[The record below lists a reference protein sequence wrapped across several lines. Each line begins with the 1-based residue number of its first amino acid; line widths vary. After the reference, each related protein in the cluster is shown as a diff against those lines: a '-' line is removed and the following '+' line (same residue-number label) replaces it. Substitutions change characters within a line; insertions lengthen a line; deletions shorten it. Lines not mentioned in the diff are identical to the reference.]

1 MRRIRL
7 VRSLSFFDSVML
19 GLGFLIGSGIFI
31 MPLLMAQ
38 VAGTYTLLALAIA
51 GIYTILTGFCFAEA
65 AAKLPKAGGL
75 YSYAHQAFG
84 NFVGFISGWTFW
96 IGYWITIAAETWAIG
111 YYLQF
116 FLPNLALI
124 SRVSIA
130 AVITLF
136 LSIINYRGVKL
147 SGDIEDVFT
156 VGKLLPI
163 ILFIAVGIFFIQPQ
177 NYFPLLPQDSITK
190 QTVSLVPAVGTAIL
204 LAMWPFLGVEI
215 ITVPEEEIKNAR
227 KTVPKAILIAVAT
240 VILIYVLVTTVFLG
254 VHWQSF
260 ANSQSPLADVF
271 TSLTSG
277 YVGALG
283 GIVIAVGAL
292 VSITGALNAVILGSS
307 RISFAMARDRLFPKF
322 FGKLHPKY
330 KTPYIGIIV
339 QTVFALILA
348 FSLTNFTQLATL
360 AVLFTVIP
368 YTLSCLAVL
377 RLIRRAKGEKI
388 ILESRIIPVV
398 AVIISLILLT
408 YFILYKS
415 GLAIFGG
422 GLLFVGILFF
432 VFRKK
437 ILKEEISERKYLQK
451 NVFAK
456 K

>member
-19 GLGFLIGSGIFI
+19 GIGFLIGSGIFI

-65 AAKLPKAGGL
+65 AAKLPRAGGL
-75 YSYAHQAFG
+75 YSYAHQAYG

-116 FLPNLALI
+116 FFPSLALI

-156 VGKLLPI
+156 IGKLLPI

-177 NYFPLLPQDSITK
+177 NYFPLIPQN
-190 QTVSLVPAVGTAIL
+190 VSVVPAVGTAIL

-240 VILIYVLVTTVFLG
+240 VILIYTLVAAVFLG
-254 VHWQSF
+254 VRWQSF

-277 YVGALG
+277 YIGALG
-283 GIVIAVGAL
+283 GIVIAIGAL
-292 VSITGALNAVILGSS
+292 VSIVGALNAVILGSS
-307 RISFAMARDRLFPKF
+307 RISFAMARDQLFPRF

-339 QTVFALILA
+339 QTVFALVLA
-348 FSLTNFTQLATL
+348 FSLTDFTQLATL
-360 AVLFTVIP
+360 AVLFTIIP

-377 RLIRRAKGEKI
+377 KLIRKAKGEKI
-388 ILESRIIPVV
+388 ILESRIIPV
-398 AVIISLILLT
+398 ATVIISLILLT
-408 YFILYKS
+408 YFVFYKFS
-415 GLAIFGG
+415 LAFFGG

-437 ILKEEISERKYLQK
+437 ILKEETSERKYLQK
-451 NVFAK
+451 NIFPK

>member
-1 MRRIRL
+1 
-7 VRSLSFFDSVML
+7 ML

-38 VAGTYTLLALAIA
+38 AAGTYSLVALLIA

-96 IGYWITIAAETWAIG
+96 IGYWITIAAEMWAIG

-116 FLPNLALI
+116 FFPQLALL

-130 AVITLF
+130 AVVTLF
-136 LSIINYRGVKL
+136 LSFINYRGVKL
-147 SGDIEDVFT
+147 TGDVEDVFT
-156 VGKLLPI
+156 IGKLLPI

-177 NYFPLLPQDSITK
+177 NYFPLIPQNVSI
-190 QTVSLVPAVGTAIL
+190 VPAVGTAIL
-204 LAMWPFLGVEI
+204 LALWPFLGVEI
-215 ITVPEEEIKNAR
+215 ITVPEEEIQNAR
-227 KTVPKAILIAVAT
+227 KTVPKAILIAIAT
-240 VILIYVLVTTVFLG
+240 VIVIYVLVTVVFLG

-260 ANSQSPLADVF
+260 SNSQSPLADIF
-271 TSLTSG
+271 SSLTSG
-277 YVGALG
+277 YIGAFG

-292 VSITGALNAVILGSS
+292 VSIIGALNAVILGSS

-330 KTPYIGIIV
+330 KTPYLGILV
-339 QTVFALILA
+339 QTIFALVLA
-348 FSLTNFTQLATL
+348 FSLTDFTQLATL
-360 AVLFTVIP
+360 AVMFTIIP

-377 RLIRRAKGEKI
+377 RLIKRAKGEKI
-388 ILESRIIPVV
+388 ILQSRIIPVL
-398 AVIISLILLT
+398 AVLFSLILLT
-408 YFILYKS
+408 QFNFKLQ
-415 GLAIFGG
+415 IFGV

-437 ILKEEISERKYLQK
+437 ILKEEISERKYFEK
-451 NVFAK
+451 NIFAK